1 MRNKSLTTQAKE
13 QLFKENRELLEV
25 LFELGGGIMLKEHL
39 ISLTV
44 YFYPNKSNIK
54 NNIKELIQCGF
65 LKEQQ
70 FITSNKYFLY
80 MTKYPI
86 AKLQG
91 IQSRNANSI
100 NPSYER
106 MANSLFR
113 MEYLITITLPK
124 LVGKNLTI
132 NDIKSRHYNHCHTTL
147 VQKNSPEIVY
157 DSFKHKAE
165 LLKLELTSSFE
176 FDLGMAKYEKEA
188 LISRIS
194 NCEFVPNKE
203 NKEMKEKVEKNKSLI
218 AQNKQLMEYFNFKN
232 LLSRNFLING
242 ITYKN
247 QEVFVKLSLFDINNS
262 LEVIY
267 LYKNLGYIYRMLSRY
282 VDIPYTDK
290 LKIDLTVYTWSLEQ
304 RNKLKYESTQKA
316 RDFGTGGSKKDNK
329 SIYGL
334 LSSGLHRSKIKD
346 ITVDFKSFDF
356 DKKYLL
362 KK

>member
-44 YFYPNKSNIK
+44 YFYPNKFNIK

-80 MTKYPI
+80 VTKYPI
-86 AKLQG
+86 SKLQG

-132 NDIKSRHYNHCHTTL
+132 QDIKSRHYNHCHTTL
-147 VQKNSPEIVY
+147 VQKNNPEIVY

-165 LLKLELTSSFE
+165 LLKIELTSAFKY
-176 FDLGMAKYEKEA
+176 DLGMARYEKEA
-188 LISRIS
+188 LLSRIS
-194 NCEFVPNKE
+194 NRELIPNKE
-203 NKEMKEKVEKNKSLI
+203 YKEMKADIEKNKSLI

-247 QEVFVKLSLFDINNS
+247 QELFLKLSVFDINNS

-267 LYKNLGYIYRMLSRY
+267 LYKNLGYIYIMLDRY
-282 VDIPYTDK
+282 FNIPYTDK
-290 LKIDLTVYTWSLEQ
+290 LKLDLTVYTWSSDQ
-304 RNKLKYESTQKA
+304 QNKLKYESTQKA
-316 RDFGTGGSKKDNK
+316 RDFGTGGFKKDNK
-329 SIYGL
+329 STYGL
-334 LSSGLHRSKIKD
+334 LKSGVKRSQIKD
-346 ITVDFKSFDF
+346 ITVEFKSFDF
-356 DKKYLL
+356 DKKYSL

>member
-1 MRNKSLTTQAKE
+1 MRNKTLTTQAKE

-54 NNIKELIQCGF
+54 NNIKELIECGF

-80 MTKYPI
+80 ITKYPI

-113 MEYLITITLPK
+113 MEYLITITFPK
-124 LVGKNLTI
+124 LEGKEYTI
-132 NDIKSRHYNHCHTTL
+132 DKIKRVHYNQCFTTFIL
-147 VQKNSPEIVY
+147 KNNPEVVY
-157 DSFKHKAE
+157 SSVKDR
-165 LLKLELTSSFE
+165 LGKLIMLTNQ
-176 FDLGMAKYEKEA
+176 FDYDYGMVEYEKQA

-194 NCEFVPNKE
+194 NAEAEINKE
-203 NKEMKEKVEKNKSLI
+203 HKEMKEKIEKSKALI
-218 AQNKQLMEYFNFKN
+218 AKNKQLMEYFNFKN
-232 LLSRNFLING
+232 LLSRNFSISG
-242 ITYKN
+242 IRYKN
-247 QEVFVKLSLFDINNS
+247 QELLVKLSLFDINNS

-267 LYKNLGYIYRMLSRY
+267 LYQNLGYIYMMFNRY
-282 VDIPYTDK
+282 FNIGYNDK
-290 LKIDLTVYTWSLEQ
+290 LKLDLTVYTWSLEE

-316 RDFGTGGSKKDNK
+316 RDFGTGGFKKDNK

-334 LSSGLHRSKIKD
+334 LSSGLHRSQIKD